1 MYAERGAPGEVLR
14 VESIPLSASVGDDE
28 IAVRML
34 AAPVNPSDLNAIEG
48 KYPVSREMPAV
59 GGNEGV
65 GEVTACGPGASAAGY
80 RVGDRVVPNR
90 SYVDGTWRREVVA
103 RAKVFDVID
112 RDVPVHEA
120 AMLTVNPCTAY
131 RLLEDNGV
139 REGETVVLNAAT
151 SGVGRALFCSSRE
164 TEEYTR

>member
-1 MYAERGAPGEVLR
+1 M
-14 VESIPLSASVGDDE
+14 
-28 IAVRML
+28 
-34 AAPVNPSDLNAIEG
+34 
-48 KYPVSREMPAV
+48 
-59 GGNEGV
+59 
-65 GEVTACGPGASAAGY
+65 TACGRGAAAGY
-80 RVGDRVVPNR
+80 RAGDRVVPNR

-139 REGETVVLNAAT
+139 VRERRWCSTRRRRA
-151 SGVGRALFCSSRE
+151 SGALFCSSRE